1 MNVAIVRGR
10 VQAFKVVSIATFLL
24 FFAFVTVTM
33 SYSLT
38 RVQAQTADTPTI
50 TATSIDGSGVS
61 RARIDFGNTFGT
73 AVSLNEIFAG
83 TTRVDTGITIASLS
97 FTPSGQFDPTAA
109 LDCDGKIFFSTGIS
123 GITDTPVSI
132 AVIID
137 NSGTSTFSSGDTLN
151 LRITV
156 FTATNPKL
164 PAGEQPVFCDPGANR
179 APVADAGD
187 QQTGMPGTT
196 VTLDGSR
203 SSDQDGDTL
212 TYSWMQTSIQP
223 GTRVIFTGA
232 DTATPTFIVP
242 NTTGG
247 VRLNFRLTVTD
258 PGGETNTAN
267 TAVTV
272 RTGTNAVPV
281 VNAGDARTVTV
292 NTTVTLDGSATDPDS
307 DDSLLTYLW
316 AQIGGTP
323 TVFLTN
329 VATST
334 ATFTAPDVMTDD
346 VVLTFSLTATD
357 SGDISGFDTV
367 DIAVDAPAV
376 ATANAGAGQT
386 VDTGSRVT
394 LDGSGSSGDSLTY
407 LWTQTGGSPTVM
419 LFDLGGGRVNF
430 TAPATVPA
438 DPELTFNLQVTAGI
452 GGPTDDDQVT
462 ITIALANR
470 APIADVGAVART
482 ARVGDT
488 VTLDASASMDP
499 DGDVLGY
506 SWLQFGIS
514 ATSPGVTLDDFDSAV
529 ATFEVPSGTPVDTV
543 FNFTVRVTDDD
554 VTSTANVVITIIAAA
569 PASTDASLSA
579 LSLSTGDFNES
590 FVTTT
595 LAYTADVAAT
605 VTRATVHGNRH
616 R

>member
-50 TATSIDGSGVS
+50 TATSIDGGGVS
-61 RARIDFGNTFGT
+61 RAHINFGNTFGT

-83 TTRVDTGITIASLS
+83 TARVDTGITIASLS
-97 FTPSGQFDPTAA
+97 TPSRGQFDPTAA
-109 LDCDGKIFFSTGIS
+109 LDCDGKIFFSTGAS
-123 GITDTPVSI
+123 GIADTPLNI
-132 AVIID
+132 AIIIG
-137 NSGTSTFSSGDTLN
+137 NPGTSSFSSGDTLN

-156 FTATNPKL
+156 NTSENPKL

-376 ATANAGAGQT
+376 ATANAGADQT
-386 VDTGSRVT
+386 VEVGSRVT
-394 LDGSGSSGDSLTY
+394 LDGSGSTVPAGVTPEY
-407 LWTQTGGSPTVM
+407 LWTQIGSSPAVQ
-419 LFDLGGGRVNF
+419 LFDPATSGATF

-438 DPELTFNLQVTAGI
+438 DPRLTFNLQVTAGS
-452 GGPTDDDQVT
+452 GGPTADAQVI
-462 ITIALANR
+462 ITIVPVNR
-470 APIADVGAVART
+470 PPVVDVGAVARN
-482 ARVGDT
+482 AQVGDT
-488 VTLDASASMDP
+488 VTLDASATMDL
-499 DGDVLGY
+499 DGDTLGY
-506 SWLQFGIS
+506 IW
-514 ATSPGVTLDDFDSAV
+514 
-529 ATFEVPSGTPVDTV
+529 
-543 FNFTVRVTDDD
+543 
-554 VTSTANVVITIIAAA
+554 STIRH
-569 PASTDASLSA
+569 LS
-579 LSLSTGDFNES
+579 
-590 FVTTT
+590 
-595 LAYTADVAAT
+595 
-605 VTRATVHGNRH
+605 H
-616 R
+616 